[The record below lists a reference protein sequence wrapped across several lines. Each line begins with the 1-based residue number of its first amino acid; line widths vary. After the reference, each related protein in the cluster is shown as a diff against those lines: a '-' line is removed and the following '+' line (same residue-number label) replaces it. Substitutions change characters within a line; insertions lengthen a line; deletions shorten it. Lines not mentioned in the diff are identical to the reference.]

1 MVESGL
7 FKTALRVQP
16 PEILTGNGTHE
27 QPWTILS
34 PALIPKTGS
43 NEIPIIVSIG
53 DDTEHFF
60 QNSPPLPIDVAVILN
75 NFHRRG
81 IKRLGSAAV
90 FSWENPDPISLV
102 ALEKTMA
109 GFESLI
115 TATPLSRG
123 ATPQPIPASFRRASI
138 PLGSVQGSYLQL
150 PVVNRVP
157 IPNVILAGDNGWS
170 GFSAL
175 DAEENTGPP
184 HLLARWEDRV
194 VFSFPVLAFLQ
205 SHGLPVEG
213 VRIKVG
219 EYFALSTTGPFLP
232 IDSYGRLLSPLKNN
246 APEKTVPA
254 SAMISDTDEL
264 APAGSTAPVI
274 LRDDQSAADAQTRGF
289 SRNLSGFVDAVS
301 KASVATS
308 YPRLAVRW
316 EVILL
321 ALTTLLIGFISGLNR
336 SKTGLL
342 FLMIAGILAQWLTA
356 RTTFHWLPLT
366 PFLAAAGSATLL
378 CTILPIRRF
387 SAKEVATPLP
397 SVIREP
403 TKPAEVLEPLDEPKS
418 AEVAKPA
425 ESPKP
430 RETKSP
436 PAKKASKKV
445 ATKTAPEK
453 KTAAKKTASTKS
465 RGKKQPPAS
474 DS

>member
-1 MVESGL
+1 MVESLL
-7 FKTALRVQP
+7 FKTVLRVQP
-16 PEILTGNGTHE
+16 PQTLTGNGTHE
-27 QPWTILS
+27 QPWTIFS
-34 PALIPKTGS
+34 PLPTQETGP
-43 NEIPIIVSIG
+43 NEIPVIVSIG

-60 QNSPPLPIDVAVILN
+60 QSSPPLPIDVAVILN

-81 IKRLGSAAV
+81 VKRLGSAAV

-115 TATPLSRG
+115 TSTPLSRG
-123 ATPQPIPASFRRASI
+123 ATPQPMPASFRRASI

-157 IPNVILAGDNGWS
+157 IPNLILAGDNGWS

-205 SHGLPVEG
+205 SHCLPVEG
-213 VRIKVG
+213 VRIKLG
-219 EYFALSTTGPFLP
+219 EYLALSTTGPFLP
-232 IDSYGRLLSPLKNN
+232 IDSYGRLLSPLKSN
-246 APEKTVPA
+246 APEKVVPA
-254 SAMISDTDEL
+254 SAMISDTDGL
-264 APAGSTAPVI
+264 VPAGSTIPVI

-289 SRNLSGFVDAVS
+289 SRILSEFIRAVS
-301 KASVATS
+301 KASMATS

-321 ALTTLLIGFISGLNR
+321 VLTTLLIGLISGLNR

-342 FLMIAGILAQWLTA
+342 FLMIVGILAQWLTA

-366 PFLAAAGSATLL
+366 PFLAASGSATLL
-378 CTILPIRRF
+378 CAILPSRRF
-387 SAKEVATPLP
+387 SVKEIATPLP
-397 SVIREP
+397 SIIHEP
-403 TKPAEVLEPLDEPKS
+403 TKPAEVVEPLDEPKS
-418 AEVAKPA
+418 AEVAKPV

-430 RETKSP
+430 KKMKSP
-436 PAKKASKKV
+436 PAKKASKK
-445 ATKTAPEK
+445 ATPKTTPEK